1 MLTRLKML
9 LAALIMLLGGQLLVA
24 PTAHAAGGVIRHY
37 SPDDGFDDPFL
48 VRWNGFDSWI
58 NEGDAKSGVTM
69 IYVPAGE
76 QVVCTTDAVHWF
88 IMWDATGWHGVGN
101 GSGQTCVNQLD

>member
-1 MLTRLKML
+1 MLTA
-9 LAALIMLLGGQLLVA
+9 LAALVGVQLPA
-24 PTAHAAGGVIRHY
+24 TPAHAAGGVIRHY
-37 SPDDGFDDPFL
+37 APDDGFDDPFL

-58 NEGDAKSGVTM
+58 AEGDAKAGVTM

-76 QVVCTTDAVHWF
+76 QIVCTTNGVNWF
-88 IMWDATGWHGVGN
+88 IMWDSTGWHGVGN